1 MNSKEWPYL
10 VTAVLAATIIG
21 VSVPVY
27 AILWGRILTD
37 LLPTF
42 TDEARAHTQAMGNF
56 YSLLFFVI
64 GIITSLVTTIQK
76 ITLIIAGENLTIRL
90 RTLAFG
96 AILNQEI
103 GWFDD
108 DDNAVGA
115 LCTRLSADASS
126 VEGATGSR
134 ISVVVQSLSTLICSI
149 ALCLHYEWRLGLVAV
164 GMIPFT
170 LIPAYIE
177 VR

>member
-134 ISVVVQSLSTLICSI
+134 ISVVVQSLSILISCTIVSI
-149 ALCLHYEWRLGLVAV
+149 YYDWRLGLVTMAIV
-164 GMIPFT
+164 PFV
-170 LIPAYIE
+170 LAGSYLQ
-177 VR
+177 VN